1 MKSILV
7 GYEGSKKILAASS
20 YLLNKY
26 LPGEFEFHFL
36 NYGDYDGE
44 LSTGEY
50 VSLDVEQR
58 GGSESWSRYLVEYL
72 SQLDDTKDD
81 FIMFGLD
88 DYFQSNFIDYDA
100 YFDLID
106 YMSDD
111 YSIGAAKL
119 GISPSYRIGDYT
131 MLDDHVYVLKRD
143 ANYSATTQLCIWRRK
158 FLIDVLSKIQTPW
171 QFELV
176 GSDYI
181 KSTGVRVIGSTKMPL
196 RYPEPSALSSRHPEK
211 ISVFGNRISDIEECI
226 KRGYLKEKDLI
237 VGQWIGHTKTYSEC
251 KIHPHYALEACPDT
265 EVEYYKMLLDTC
277 LR

>member
-1 MKSILV
+1 MKQSKKKTKGTRYVAKVLRKYFSKKYPNYKSALPKAREIAESLRSSGDRFTV
-7 GYEGSKKILAASS
+7 KNVSSFIRKKRVDKGSKKQAPELF
-20 YLLNKY
+20 YKMTT
-26 LPGEFEFHFL
+26 PG
-36 NYGDYDGE
+36 Y
-44 LSTGEY
+44 
-50 VSLDVEQR
+50 
-58 GGSESWSRYLVEYL
+58 
-72 SQLDDTKDD
+72 
-81 FIMFGLD
+81 
-88 DYFQSNFIDYDA
+88 

-131 MLDDHVYVLKRD
+131 MLDDHVYVLKKD

-181 KSTGVRVIGSTKMPL
+181 KSTGVRVVGSTKMPL

-251 KIHPHYALEACPDT
+251 KIQPHYALEACPDT